1 MAPVANPPEFA
12 DRGIKPMPAGVAQPP
27 KPAQTRA
34 LARQIARKG
43 IKDPAGTIVYE
54 PDEQA
59 ALALA
64 RPWLY
69 PDQVAG
75 QFERPQIKHVD
86 AGELFLVRGSV
97 LLTRLIPSPLNSR
110 ARAKL
115 TIPHAGAD
123 GRVAVPWGPTDLQAD
138 PDCDHRLLFAARDL
152 DELAT
157 SARETASIVEGMQS
171 NLADMIGREGIEE
184 DLLLAPG
191 RWDLD
196 SGSMVATNTVVAIDG
211 GSRATL
217 SHGELARALAS
228 MLDNDST
235 LSPKRRQGLE
245 ELRAALD
252 GRLPGLLVEDINAE
266 RDLRDELER
275 LLSEPADRLL
285 RTGMYRPPRL
295 LVAPAALVIGFRPYG
310 SATMLD
316 AVQQLIGNLH
326 KRGPKQWEPSAQASD
341 TRDEVLRSL
350 RSTGDITEAE
360 LYLLGPRYQEAVER
374 FHKPSEPDYRI
385 GEIVR
390 LWYDVT
396 SRTEAARRATRA
408 AMRKAKLY
416 RTALAPVLTA
426 ATLEQF
432 TGNGDRDRVQSTLN
446 DLFANPPIC
455 PPEPSGFPARVVDP
469 DVLVTEAEQEI
480 DADRRGRAYAEL
492 ATKGGVALA
501 LLGALVRPFDA
512 AKDDRPYAVLDRM
525 LNDREG
531 RRLLA
536 QAIAHLRAGQHS
548 LIRLKPGT
556 DQPEAFLGTGEPE
569 AWTGEMLRERF
580 PTAHQAVSKAAPTEA
595 DLIRKITEIIDGDH
609 GAKALIDELEK
620 VPGVQRHGLSKV
632 LGGELKASIADL
644 AERLGYLMRT
654 HDANFAPD
662 ETIDHPPD
670 GDRPPDSDPSEDE
683 DDDLPLEVAA

>member
-1 MAPVANPPEFA
+1 MASVANPPEFA
-12 DRGIKPMPAGVAQPP
+12 DRGIKPMPAGVAEPP

-43 IKDPAGTIVYE
+43 IKDPAGISVYE
-54 PDEQA
+54 PDEDA

-110 ARAKL
+110 AGARLK
-115 TIPHAGAD
+115 IPVAGAD

-138 PDCDHRLLFAARDL
+138 PDCAHRLLFAARDL
-152 DELAT
+152 AELAA

-196 SGSMVATNTVVAIDG
+196 SGSMVATSTVVAIDG

-217 SHGELARALAS
+217 SHGELARALAA
-228 MLDNDST
+228 MLDNHGS

-252 GRLPGLLVEDINAE
+252 GRLPGLLVDDINAE

-275 LLSEPADRLL
+275 LLSEPVDRLL
-285 RTGMYRPPRL
+285 RSGMYRPPRL
-295 LVAPAALVIGFRPYG
+295 LVAPAALVIGFRPYD

-326 KRGPKQWEPSAQASD
+326 KRGPKQWEPAAQASD
-341 TRDEVLRSL
+341 TRDEVIRSL

-360 LYLLGPRYQEAVER
+360 LYLLGPRYQEAAER

-390 LWYDVT
+390 LWYDVGA
-396 SRTEAARRATRA
+396 RTNAARRATRA
-408 AMRKAKLY
+408 AMRKAQL
-416 RTALAPVLTA
+416 RRSALAPVLTA
-426 ATLEQF
+426 AVLEQF
-432 TGNGDRDRVQSTLN
+432 TGTGDRDRVQSTLN

-455 PPEPSGFPARVVDP
+455 PPEPWGFPSRVVDP
-469 DVLVTEAEQEI
+469 STLAAEVEQEI
-480 DADRRGRAYAEL
+480 AANQPGRAYAEL

-512 AKDDRPYAVLDRM
+512 AKEARPYAVLDRM
-525 LNDREG
+525 LHDREG

-536 QAIAHLRAGQHS
+536 QAITDLRAGRQS
-548 LIRLKPGT
+548 MIRLKPGT
-556 DQPEAFLGTGEPE
+556 EEPAAYLGTGEPE
-569 AWTGEMLRERF
+569 SWTGEMLREQF
-580 PTAHQAVSKAAPTEA
+580 PTAHQAVTKAAPTEA
-595 DLIRKITEIIDGDH
+595 DLVRRITAMIEVDGGVKELITE
-609 GAKALIDELEK
+609 LEQL
-620 VPGVQRHGLSKV
+620 PGVQRHGLSKI
-632 LGGELKASIADL
+632 LAGELKTTIADL

-654 HDANFAPD
+654 HDGHFAPGETTDGALDPEHAAEGGVD
-662 ETIDHPPD
+662 ED
-670 GDRPPDSDPSEDE
+670 

>member
-12 DRGIKPMPAGVAQPP
+12 NRGIKPMPTGVAEPP

-34 LARQIARKG
+34 LARQIARRG
-43 IKDPAGTIVYE
+43 IKDPAGTTVYE

-110 ARAKL
+110 ARAKVQ
-115 TIPHAGAD
+115 IPVAGAD

-138 PDCDHRLLFAARDL
+138 PDCAHRLLFAARDL

-157 SARETASIVEGMQS
+157 SARDTASIVEGMQS

-191 RWDLD
+191 RWSLD
-196 SGSMVATNTVVAIDG
+196 SGSMVSTSTVVAIDG

-217 SHGELARALAS
+217 SQGELARALAT
-228 MLDNDST
+228 MLDNDSS

-252 GRLPGLLVEDINAE
+252 GRLPGLLVDDINAE

-275 LLSEPADRLL
+275 LLSEPVDRLL

-310 SATMLD
+310 TATMLD

-341 TRDEVLRSL
+341 TRDEVIRSL
-350 RSTGDITEAE
+350 RSSGDITEAE
-360 LYLLGPRYQEAVER
+360 LYLLGPRHQEAVER

-390 LWYDVT
+390 LWYDAT
-396 SRTEAARRATRA
+396 TARTTAARRATRA
-408 AMRKAKLY
+408 AMRKSKLY
-416 RTALAPVLTA
+416 RSALAPVLTA
-426 ATLEQF
+426 AILEQF
-432 TGNGDRDRVQSTLN
+432 SGEGDRDRVQSTLN
-446 DLFANPPIC
+446 DLFSNSPIC
-455 PPEPSGFPARVVDP
+455 PSDPWGFPSRVVDP
-469 DVLVTEAEQEI
+469 DVLVAEAEREI
-480 DADRRGRAYAEL
+480 DAGHPAQAYAEL

-512 AKDDRPYAVLDRM
+512 AKDARPYAVLDRM
-525 LNDREG
+525 LHDREG
-531 RRLLA
+531 RVLLA
-536 QAIAHLRAGQHS
+536 QAIVDLRAGRQRM
-548 LIRLKPGT
+548 IRLKPGT
-556 DQPEAFLGTGEPE
+556 DEPEAFLGTGEPE
-569 AWTGEMLRERF
+569 IWTGAMLRERF
-580 PTAHQAVSKAAPTEA
+580 PTAHEAVTNAAPTQA
-595 DLIRKITEIIDGDH
+595 DLIRKITDLIDGEN
-609 GAKALIDELEK
+609 GAKALVDELEK
-620 VPGVQRHGLSKV
+620 VPGVQRHGLSKI
-632 LGGELKASIADL
+632 LAGDLKTSLADL

-654 HDANFAPD
+654 HDGHFAPD
-662 ETIDHPPD
+662 DTDPHAARE
-670 GDRPPDSDPSEDE
+670 SESEPSED